1 MHDHGGDSGIRECRE
16 AQQQAPKITTRY
28 ATSKDFIDF
37 YGANPRG
44 TVRAFVLLMDDVPH
58 GFIGIIRENGIGK
71 FFTEN
76 TDELRPYLNS
86 ISITRALYASRDW
99 CRSYQG
105 PVVSIAETVEGCIAL
120 NRMGFEHLEG
130 VYYGWFDKWQQ

>member
-1 MHDHGGDSGIRECRE
+1 
-16 AQQQAPKITTRY
+16 
-28 ATSKDFIDF
+28 
-37 YGANPRG
+37 
-44 TVRAFVLLMDDVPH
+44 MDDVPH

-86 ISITRALYASRDW
+86 ITITRALYASRDW
-99 CRSYQG
+99 CRSYKG